1 MNEILIKRVNDTSI
15 TIVQEGSDIFVPV
28 HTITD
33 ALGVDFSSQ
42 RKRIMEDPILASTV
56 VQKTTVGSD
65 GKQRDIVCLPF
76 EFVFGWLFT
85 INPDKVKQEAAE
97 AVIRYKRECYHAL
110 FAHFVKRFRHAQQC
124 NEQEIALLSQISEI
138 KDTLLANKSELKA
151 AQDRIA
157 RMRSERL
164 VFQPTLF
171 DEV

>member
-1 MNEILIKRVNDTSI
+1 MNEILIKRVNETNI

-65 GKQRDIVCLPF
+65 GKQRDMVCLPF

-85 INPDKVKQEAAE
+85 INPGKVAPEARE
-97 AVIRYKRECYHAL
+97 AVMRYRRECYEVL
-110 FAHFVKRFRHAQQC
+110 YEHFTASMARTIETNNA
-124 NEQEIALLSQISEI
+124 EIALL
-138 KDTLLANKSELKA
+138 KELNGVIIDEKEAKA
-151 AQDRIA
+151 QR
-157 RMRSERL
+157 RKLEQSLQRLRTERL
-164 VFQPTLF
+164 NPQPKLF
-171 DEV
+171 

>member
-1 MNEILIKRVNDTSI
+1 
-15 TIVQEGSDIFVPV
+15 
-28 HTITD
+28 
-33 ALGVDFSSQ
+33 
-42 RKRIMEDPILASTV
+42 MEDPILASTV

-65 GKQRDIVCLPF
+65 GKQRDMVCLPF

-85 INPDKVKQEAAE
+85 INADKVKPEAAE

-151 AQDRIA
+151 AQDCLA

>member
-1 MNEILIKRVNDTSI
+1 MNEILIKRVNETNI

-65 GKQRDIVCLPF
+65 GKQRDMLCLPF

-85 INPDKVKQEAAE
+85 INPDKVKPEAAE

-110 FAHFVKRFRHAQQC
+110 FAHFVSDSA
-124 NEQEIALLSQISEI
+124 
-138 KDTLLANKSELKA
+138 
-151 AQDRIA
+151 
-157 RMRSERL
+157 MRSNAMSRRL
-164 VFQPTLF
+164 RCSRKSARSRTRCLPTR
-171 DEV
+171 VN